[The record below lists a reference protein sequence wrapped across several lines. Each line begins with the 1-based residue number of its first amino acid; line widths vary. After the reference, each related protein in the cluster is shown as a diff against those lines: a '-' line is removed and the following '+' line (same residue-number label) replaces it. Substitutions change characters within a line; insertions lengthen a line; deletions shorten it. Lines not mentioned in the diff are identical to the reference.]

1 MDYPNNFNVPSFP
14 AGKTV
19 ALSRSVSIW
28 ISITFFLIV
37 AACCFI
43 LLGIHFKTNYPFLI
57 SIDPITDEWNII
69 AYPNES
75 KQPIEQY
82 KIIQEQLADDFV
94 LNWFTISNDKQINE
108 SRWESCSIE
117 ECSLPEQ
124 FNSQNTNCALACRCS
139 AEVFKEFTTKVLP
152 TYKEITAQS
161 PEVWQVKKQFTPI
174 IVSENSGK
182 WQVYAT
188 VISTTR
194 KQKFDVLGF
203 IDIARDV
210 DSYPATF
217 GYYVKQ
223 FNSYRITK

>member
-1 MDYPNNFNVPSFP
+1 MPSFP

-28 ISITFFLIV
+28 ISITFFLII

-43 LLGIHFKTNYPFLI
+43 LLGIRFKTNYPFLV
-57 SIDPITDEWNII
+57 SIDPITDDWNII

-82 KIIQEQLADDFV
+82 KIIQEQLVDDFV
-94 LNWFTISNDKQINE
+94 LNWFTISDDKQTNE
-108 SRWESCSIE
+108 SRWDSCSVE
-117 ECSLPEQ
+117 ECSSPEQ
-124 FNSQNTNCALACRCS
+124 YNSKNTNCALACRCNS
-139 AEVFKEFTTKVLP
+139 EVFKEFTSKVLP
-152 TYKEITAQS
+152 MYKEITAQG
-161 PEVWQVKKQFTPI
+161 PEVMQVRKQFIPI
-174 IVSENSGK
+174 AVSETGSK

-188 VISTTR
+188 VISVTR
-194 KQKFDVLGF
+194 KQQFDVLGF